1 MTEYERKKMKGC
13 FENLKGDA
21 EIKDREE
28 GERKGC

>member
-1 MTEYERKKMKGC
+1 MKKKIKGC
-13 FENLKGDA
+13 FKNLKGGA

>member
-1 MTEYERKKMKGC
+1 MKEKKIKSC
-13 FENLKGDA
+13 FENLKGGD